1 MIQIQLWSMK
11 GFYMEQNN
19 QNDYKPNSI
28 TVFTPTFNRKERLT
42 RLKKSL
48 DQQTDLDFVW
58 LIVDDGSC
66 DGTEEI
72 VRDFMIGSAYPIHYY
87 YQENQ
92 GKHVAHNYAV
102 RKCKTE
108 LFYCVDSDDK
118 LPPNSIRNIKQIW
131 QSVDDKECVSGII
144 GLKAYFDYTIVGNR
158 YPKNILRASLSELYS
173 VHGKEGDTALI
184 WRTEVINKYPFKVFK
199 NENFLRENT
208 AYDLIDMEYKLV
220 VSNEVLYLVEYCD
233 DGLSRNATILELKN
247 PLGAAY
253 YRLGEAR
260 KAKSIYKKIAYY
272 SGYVFY
278 SELGNN
284 FLEAKK
290 VVGKKFFLFKL
301 LSKLMIIR
309 YRMRGIQVD
318 KSNDVDK

>member
-1 MIQIQLWSMK
+1 M
-11 GFYMEQNN
+11 GQNN
-19 QNDYKPNSI
+19 QNNYKLNSI
-28 TVFTPTFNRKERLT
+28 TVFTPTFNRKERLK

-48 DQQTDLDFVW
+48 DQQTDLNFVW
-58 LIVDDGSC
+58 FIVDDGSC
-66 DGTEEI
+66 DGTEET
-72 VRDFMIGSAYPIHYY
+72 VHNFMIGSAYPIHYH

-102 RKCKTE
+102 RKCRTE

-118 LPPNSIRNIKQIW
+118 LPPNSIKDIKQIW
-131 QSVDDKECVSGII
+131 KSIDNKEGVSGII
-144 GLKAYFDYTIVGNR
+144 GLKAYFDNTIVGNQ
-158 YPKNILRASLSELYS
+158 YPENVFRASLSELYS
-173 VHGKEGDTALI
+173 VYGKEGDTALI
-184 WRTEVINKYPFKVFK
+184 WRTEVVSKYPFKVFK

-208 AYDLIDMEYKLV
+208 MYDLIDMKYKLI
-220 VSNEVLYLVEYCD
+220 VSNKVLYLVEYCD
-233 DGLSRNATILELKN
+233 DGLSRNATTIELKN

-260 KAKSIYKKIAYY
+260 KAKSIYKKIGYY
-272 SGYVFY
+272 SGYIFY

-284 FLEAKK
+284 SLEAKK
-290 VVGKKFFLFKL
+290 NVGKKYFLLKI